1 MSLAEIG
8 SAFIEGIVL
17 IASPCILPVLPLV
30 LSASADGG
38 KKRPFGIIT
47 GFVLSFSAFALLSR
61 ILVEALHI
69 DVNVIKAAS
78 LWLLFLFGLVL
89 VSEKLSEIFSRLT
102 QRAANYGNKVPQ
114 QVGKDGFFSGIA
126 IGALIGLIWT
136 PCAGP
141 ILAVVLVQVIQQNTN
156 LAAVSIIVSFA
167 IGAGLPMLAI
177 ALVGRSLLGK
187 FSFITKHTEDLRK
200 AFGVIIIL
208 SVSYIA
214 FSANLASLFT
224 TDNTVQEQPV
234 NSSATVS
241 GALQLEDGL
250 TQPYPAP
257 DFAGLQEWINS
268 KPLTLASLKGKVLL
282 VDFWTYSC
290 INCVRTLPYLT
301 AWDKKY
307 RDQGLVIVG
316 IHSPEFEFEKDP
328 DNVKAAVVARG
339 IKYPVALDNNLATWQ
354 SFKNEYWPAHYLIDR
369 DGQVVYTHFGEGRY
383 DVTENNI
390 RYLLGLNGTAETK
403 VQQNLPSTEGQT
415 PETYLGYDRTESYVG
430 KPDLQHDVSDVY
442 EPASPVPLHHWT
454 LKGPWRM
461 EGEKGVAVD
470 NNAALQLHF
479 SAEKVFLVMGTTD
492 GKPVKISV
500 KLDGALIGK
509 NAAGKN
515 VHNGTATV
523 SRHTIYELVNQNT
536 IKNGLLEITAE
547 QPGLEVYAFTFGG

>member
-1 MSLAEIG
+1 M
-8 SAFIEGIVL
+8 
-17 IASPCILPVLPLV
+17 
-30 LSASADGG
+30 
-38 KKRPFGIIT
+38 
-47 GFVLSFSAFALLSR
+47 
-61 ILVEALHI
+61 
-69 DVNVIKAAS
+69 
-78 LWLLFLFGLVL
+78 
-89 VSEKLSEIFSRLT
+89 
-102 QRAANYGNKVPQ
+102 
-114 QVGKDGFFSGIA
+114 
-126 IGALIGLIWT
+126 
-136 PCAGP
+136 
-141 ILAVVLVQVIQQNTN
+141 
-156 LAAVSIIVSFA
+156 
-167 IGAGLPMLAI
+167 
-177 ALVGRSLLGK
+177 
-187 FSFITKHTEDLRK
+187 
-200 AFGVIIIL
+200 